1 MRKTI
6 SNYRTVPCYAVYS
19 SICTTYSTEKIS
31 SFRDQNT
38 RLLL

>member
-6 SNYRTVPCYAVYS
+6 SNYRTMPCYTVH

-31 SFRDQNT
+31 SFRDRNT

>member
-6 SNYRTVPCYAVYS
+6 SNYRTVH